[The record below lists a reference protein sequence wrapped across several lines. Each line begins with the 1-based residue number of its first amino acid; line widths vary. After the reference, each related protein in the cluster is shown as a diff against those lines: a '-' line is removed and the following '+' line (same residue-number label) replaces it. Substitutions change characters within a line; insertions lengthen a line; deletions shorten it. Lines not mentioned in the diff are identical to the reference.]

1 MKLELS
7 CLDILLVLLPVLATN
22 TEQELC
28 TLEEFHR
35 CLNSLQSVTANND
48 LAFASTRQELL
59 DVCRDLQESVLCVD
73 DHMKLCFTPV
83 QRKVFNQV
91 VAGARQVIEE
101 LCVDGPIQQSYLRHA
116 LCFKNISLDEDKCA
130 PMYQNILKLSENVE
144 DEPDVE
150 DGLRKS
156 CCAFREFV
164 HCKYLHVSQDCGSEA
179 GEFLQE
185 HLEKISAHLM
195 YEHCA
200 TYTYGSE
207 ACSIANINLLTSFSY
222 FLIVFSVLNHLK

>member
-1 MKLELS
+1 F
-7 CLDILLVLLPVLATN
+7 VAVLATN

-101 LCVDGPIQQSYLRHA
+101 LCVDGPIQQ
-116 LCFKNISLDEDKCA
+116 CKDVFF
-130 PMYQNILKLSENVE
+130 LSFLYKVE
-144 DEPDVE
+144 HFGGVE
-150 DGLRKS
+150 KSSWGL
-156 CCAFREFV
+156 FP
-164 HCKYLHVSQDCGSEA
+164 
-179 GEFLQE
+179 
-185 HLEKISAHLM
+185 
-195 YEHCA
+195 
-200 TYTYGSE
+200 
-207 ACSIANINLLTSFSY
+207 
-222 FLIVFSVLNHLK
+222 